1 MRRNISVPWLCCNM
15 LSPCS
20 QYTRVLIYGDSK
32 LIVSQLK
39 DQWSCRADNLRE
51 SYEQGLALAR
61 RLHENCAD
69 NAFCL
74 AHVYREFNADADSLA
89 NVGIDR
95 RTRATAV
102 VVNDGWYGTHNLRT
116 FH

>member
-1 MRRNISVPWLCCNM
+1 M
-15 LSPCS
+15 LFP

-32 LIVSQLK
+32 LIVCHLNG
-39 DQWSCRADNLRE
+39 QWSCRADNLKTI
-51 SYEQGLALAR
+51 YEQGLALAR

-69 NAFCL
+69 NTFCL
-74 AHVYREFNADADSLA
+74 ARVYREFNADADSLA

-102 VVNDGWYGTHNLRT
+102 VVNDGWYGTHNLHR